1 MHFIVTR
8 ANSDG
13 SFDEVGMRNRTL
25 YSRYKTTRG
34 LLRALHKVYPGVP
47 ARIEMWPAHC
57 YGPPHTVHYVTL

>member
-1 MHFIVTR
+1 MQFIVTL

-25 YSRYKTTRG
+25 YSRYKTVRG
-34 LLRALHKVYPGVP
+34 LLRAMHAMHAGVS